1 MPPEEFANQFWPIS
15 IKFMIPL
22 QSDKS
27 SLQISIQETKC
38 IHLVDDL
45 NREKEMNFSD

>member
-45 NREKEMNFSD
+45 KQGKRDEFL